1 MSLVP
6 RSRLTLAVASVIGVS
21 LAAAPFVALP
31 AQANSAGTGVV
42 INEAYLSGGSAGA
55 AFTNK
60 FVELYNPT
68 DTAVDLSA
76 WSLQYR
82 KATGTVADAPATVAL
97 TGTIPANGYYLVSG
111 GSNGANGAALPTPD
125 QVSTLNPSGTTGT
138 VILAK
143 STSALTLPA
152 GDSTANPE
160 VIDLLGYG
168 ASLTFEG
175 AVAGAPSAN
184 SDVKSINRTDA
195 ADSDNNKADFSLSA
209 TITPTA
215 STGGAPAEPTPTPT
229 PEPTGTPAPVETVAI
244 NAIQGTTDTSPLAG
258 STVATVGVVT
268 AAFPTGGFKG
278 FYLQTPG
285 TGGPVDLAGHTASD
299 GIFVYTNALAASVA
313 VGDYVSVTGVVSDFY
328 GLTQLT
334 VGALSDIAPLDATG
348 IVAPAAATVGLPATA
363 AERES
368 LEGMLIAPTGD
379 FTVTNNYTTNQYG
392 EIGLASGTTPLV
404 GATVT
409 ARPGTAEYTAALEAN
424 AARAV
429 TLDDGA
435 TTNYLSAANQAK
447 PVPYVSTTAPVRI
460 GAAVTFT
467 TPVILDYRNNAWKF
481 QPTTEL
487 VPANA
492 ATVQPATF
500 ANTRTDA
507 PRAVGG
513 DIRLASFNVLNYFS
527 TTGDEVAGCTFYT
540 DRAGAPITVNSGCD
554 ARGAANQANLDRQ
567 QAKIVAAI
575 NALDAHVISLEE
587 IENSVAFGKDRD
599 TALGDLVAALNA
611 DLGTDE
617 WAFVP
622 SPATVPADEDV
633 IRTAFIYK
641 KAAVETVGAST
652 ILTDSAFDNAREPLA
667 QAFQLVGDTGSAFQ
681 VIVNHFKSKGSGT
694 GADADAGDGQGASNA
709 SRVAQATAL
718 VAFADTLKADT
729 GIDRVFLTG
738 DFNAYDQEDPIKVIT
753 DAGYLSQEAKSGEY
767 TYAFGGTVG
776 SLDHVFA
783 SPEANATV
791 ADVDVWNI
799 NSVESVALEYSRYN
813 NNVTDFYV
821 ADAYRS
827 SDHDPVV
834 VGLNLATQAPVEIN
848 LLNIND
854 FHGRIDTNT
863 VKFAGTIEKL
873 RADFG
878 DANTLFLSDGDNI
891 GASLYASSSQ
901 QDKPTI
907 DVLNALELDTSAV
920 GNHEFDQGLSDL
932 TGRVADAADFEY
944 LGANVY
950 LKDTETPAL
959 SEYALFEIEGVTVG
973 VIGAVTQETP
983 TLVTPNGI
991 ASVSFGDPIAAVN
1004 RVAAQ
1009 LTDGDPAN
1017 GEADVLIAEY
1027 HEGAGGTNPSAPVL
1041 EDELADTDSAFAR
1054 IVTETSPA
1062 VDAIFT
1068 GHTHKT
1074 YAWNTQ
1080 VPGAEAGVTRPVLQT
1095 GNYGENIGQVVL
1107 SYDPGTQA
1115 TTTVKNENVKRST
1128 AADADLVAAYPRVA
1142 AVKTITDAAL
1152 AAAAVTGNVTVGS
1165 ITAPITRASVG
1176 GATPVVEDRA
1186 APSTL
1191 GTLVANSL
1199 RESLADP
1206 DKGGAEIGIVN
1217 PGGMRADLSTSPDS
1231 DVSFAEANAVLP
1243 FLNNLWT
1250 TTLTGAQFKTALEQQ
1265 WQRDSAGAVPSR
1277 PYLALGLSDNVNYTF
1292 DATRAEGDR
1301 VTGIW
1306 IDGEP
1311 IDLDRGYRIGSF
1323 NFLIT
1328 GGDNFRVFTEGTGT
1342 RDSGLIDRDAW
1353 ISYIT
1358 AQSPLSPS
1366 FAARQAAVTGVPA
1379 SVTAGD
1385 TVTFTVS
1392 QLNLTSTGAPKNTQL
1407 SVSWA
1412 GSSTVFGPANVD
1424 GTGTATVTVT
1434 VPADAAAASELTLTA
1449 KESGTI
1455 VRVPLAVTPTTEPT
1469 PVPTTEPTPVP
1480 TTEPTPVPTTE
1491 PTPVPT
1497 TEPTPVPTTEPT
1509 PVPTTEPTPV
1519 PTTEPTPV
1527 PTTEPTPVP
1536 TTGPTAEPTPVPTTE
1551 PTAEPT
1557 PVPTT
1562 EPTAE
1567 PTPVPTTE
1575 PTAEPTPVPTTE
1587 PTTEP
1592 TPAPTTE
1599 PTTEPT
1605 AEPTPVPTTEPT
1617 AEPTPVPTTE
1627 PTTEPTA
1634 EPTPAPTAGPAVP
1647 PTVPTH
1653 PTKPTKPTKPTLPTR
1668 PGVPPTLPT
1677 RPNVPPTLPSAASE
1691 TALTAVLKNK
1701 ISVSDSSV
1709 AAGDR
1714 ITITVGTD
1722 HAGQFVSAWVR
1733 STPVNL
1739 GGWLQVSDAGTVAVE
1754 LPTDLAPG
1762 THRIIVQDASGAVIG
1777 WTEITVTAAG
1787 ATPTGLAQTGL
1798 DASPWL
1804 AGGVLML
1811 LLGAALMRQR
1821 RATMDS

>member
-6 RSRLTLAVASVIGVS
+6 RSRLTLAVASMIGMS

-31 AQANSAGTGVV
+31 AQADTAGTGVV

-60 FVELYNPT
+60 FIELYNPT
-68 DTAVDLSA
+68 DAEIDLRS

-97 TGTIPANGYYLVSG
+97 TGTIPARGYYLVSG

-152 GDSTANPE
+152 GDAAGNPD

-184 SDVKSINRTDA
+184 SDVKSITRTDA
-195 ADSDNNKADFSLSA
+195 ADSDNNRADFGLSA
-209 TITPTA
+209 TITPTT
-215 STGGAPAEPTPTPT
+215 STGAAPTEPTPEPT
-229 PEPTGTPAPVETVAI
+229 TQPTGTPAPVDTVAI
-244 NAIQGTTDTSPLAG
+244 NAIQGTTDISPLAG

-285 TGGPVDLAGHTASD
+285 TGGPVDLATHTASD
-299 GIFVYTNALAASVA
+299 GIFVYTNALASAVA
-313 VGDYVSVTGVVSDFY
+313 VGNYVSVTGVVSEFY

-334 VGALSDIAPLDATG
+334 VGALTDITPLDPAG
-348 IVAPAAATVGLPATA
+348 IEAPTAATIGLPATA

-392 EIGLASGTTPLV
+392 EIGLAAGTTPLV

-409 ARPGTAEYTAALEAN
+409 ARPGTAEYTAALESN

-435 TTNYLSAANQAK
+435 TTNYLTADNKAK
-447 PVPYVSTTAPVRI
+447 PVPYLSVTAPVRI

-467 TPVILDYRNNAWKF
+467 RPVILDYRNNAWKF
-481 QPTTEL
+481 QPTSEL

-492 ATVQPATF
+492 ADVQPATF
-500 ANTRTDA
+500 ENTRTDA

-513 DIRLASFNVLNYFS
+513 DVRLASFNVLNYFT

-554 ARGAANQANLDRQ
+554 ARGAADQANLDRQ
-567 QAKIVAAI
+567 QAKIVTAI

-587 IENSVAFGKDRD
+587 IENSSAFGKDRD
-599 TALGDLVAALNA
+599 TALGDLVTALNA
-611 DLGTDE
+611 DLGTEE

-641 KAAVETVGAST
+641 KAAVETVGEST
-652 ILTDSAFDNAREPLA
+652 ILTDSAAFGNAREPLA
-667 QAFQLVGDTGSAFQ
+667 QSFQLVGDTGSAFQ

-694 GADADAGDGQGASNA
+694 GADADTGDGQGASNA
-709 SRVAQATAL
+709 SRVAQSTAL
-718 VAFADTLKADT
+718 VAFADTLKT
-729 GIDRVFLTG
+729 ESGIDRVFLTG
-738 DFNAYDQEDPIKVIT
+738 DFNAYDQEDPIRVLT

-776 SLDHVFA
+776 SLDHIFA
-783 SPEANATV
+783 SPEADATV

-813 NNVTDFYV
+813 NNATDFYV

-834 VGLNLATQAPVEIN
+834 VGLNLATQVPVEIN

-863 VKFAGTIEKL
+863 VKFAGTVEKL
-873 RADFG
+873 RAAYG

-891 GASLYASSSQ
+891 GASLYASASQ
-901 QDKPTI
+901 QDQPTI

-920 GNHEFDQGLSDL
+920 GNHEFDQGTDDL
-932 TGRVADAADFEY
+932 TGRVANAADFEY

-959 SEYALFEIEGVTVG
+959 QEYALFEIDGVSVG

-991 ASVSFGDPIAAVN
+991 ASVSFGDPVAAVN

-1027 HEGAGGTNPSAPVL
+1027 HEGAGGTNPNNPVL
-1041 EDELADTDSAFAR
+1041 EEELADIESAFAR
-1054 IVTETSPA
+1054 IVTQTSPA

-1074 YAWNTQ
+1074 YAWNIQ
-1080 VPGAEAGVTRPVLQT
+1080 VPEAEAGVTRPVLQT

-1107 SYDPGTQA
+1107 SYDPATGT

-1142 AVKTITDAAL
+1142 EVKTITDAAL
-1152 AAAAVTGNVTVGS
+1152 AAAAVTGSVKVGE

-1176 GATPVVEDRA
+1176 GATPLVEDRA

-1191 GTLVANSL
+1191 GTLIANSL

-1206 DKGGAEIGIVN
+1206 AKGGAEIGIVN

-1265 WQRDSAGAVPSR
+1265 WQRDASGAVPSR
-1277 PYLALGLSDNVNYTF
+1277 PYLQLGLSDNVNYTF
-1292 DATRAEGDR
+1292 DASRAEGDR
-1301 VTGIW
+1301 ITGIW
-1306 IDGEP
+1306 VDGAA
-1311 IDLDRGYRIGSF
+1311 IDLDRDYRIGSF

-1353 ISYIT
+1353 ISYLT
-1358 AQSPLSPS
+1358 AQSPLSPEY
-1366 FAARQAAVTGVPA
+1366 AAAQASVTGVPA
-1379 SVTAGD
+1379 EVKPGE
-1385 TVTFTVS
+1385 TVTFSVA
-1392 QLNLTSTGAPKNTQL
+1392 QLNLTSTGAPKNTEL
-1407 SVSWA
+1407 ALTWGDSSTAFDPIGVDEKGAASVS
-1412 GSSTVFGPANVD
+1412 
-1424 GTGTATVTVT
+1424 VT
-1434 VPADAAAASELTLTA
+1434 VPADAPAASVLTLTA
-1449 KESGTI
+1449 KESGTV
-1455 VRVPLAVTPTTEPT
+1455 VRVPLVVTATTEPTPQPTPAPTTEPT
-1469 PVPTTEPTPVP
+1469 PVPTE
-1480 TTEPTPVPTTE
+1480 
-1491 PTPVPT
+1491 
-1497 TEPTPVPTTEPT
+1497 
-1509 PVPTTEPTPV
+1509 
-1519 PTTEPTPV
+1519 
-1527 PTTEPTPVP
+1527 
-1536 TTGPTAEPTPVPTTE
+1536 
-1551 PTAEPT
+1551 
-1557 PVPTT
+1557 
-1562 EPTAE
+1562 
-1567 PTPVPTTE
+1567 
-1575 PTAEPTPVPTTE
+1575 
-1587 PTTEP
+1587 EP

-1599 PTTEPT
+1599 PTPVPTE
-1605 AEPTPVPTTEPT
+1605 EPTP
-1617 AEPTPVPTTE
+1617 
-1627 PTTEPTA
+1627 
-1634 EPTPAPTAGPAVP
+1634 
-1647 PTVPTH
+1647 
-1653 PTKPTKPTKPTLPTR
+1653 
-1668 PGVPPTLPT
+1668 
-1677 RPNVPPTLPSAASE
+1677 
-1691 TALTAVLKNK
+1691 
-1701 ISVSDSSV
+1701 
-1709 AAGDR
+1709 
-1714 ITITVGTD
+1714 
-1722 HAGQFVSAWVR
+1722 
-1733 STPVNL
+1733 
-1739 GGWLQVSDAGTVAVE
+1739 
-1754 LPTDLAPG
+1754 
-1762 THRIIVQDASGAVIG
+1762 
-1777 WTEITVTAAG
+1777 
-1787 ATPTGLAQTGL
+1787 
-1798 DASPWL
+1798 SP
-1804 AGGVLML
+1804 
-1811 LLGAALMRQR
+1811 
-1821 RATMDS
+1821 